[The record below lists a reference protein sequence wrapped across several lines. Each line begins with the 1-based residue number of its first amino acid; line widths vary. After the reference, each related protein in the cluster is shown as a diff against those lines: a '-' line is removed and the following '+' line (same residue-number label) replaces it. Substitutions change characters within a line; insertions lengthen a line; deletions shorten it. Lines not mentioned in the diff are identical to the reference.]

1 MKSERDIRDAIQ
13 FSIAS
18 GRVLAESY
26 CFSLLSCPDNP
37 DVDSL
42 IKFAVHSGR
51 VAALREV
58 LE

>member
-1 MKSERDIRDAIQ
+1 MKSECDIREAIQ

-26 CFSLLSCPDNP
+26 CFSLLDHPDTP
-37 DVDSL
+37 DVYSL
-42 IKFAVHSGR
+42 VKFAFHCGR